1 MIPINSW
8 NSELEVSLKQLE
20 HIWIRVFESRCMD
33 WIEQE
38 LGKLLD
44 RLGIRKVH
52 VVKTFRHGESVPRSQ
67 LFPKQRETKGSVGM
81 LSFWMVWT
89 FRLFWLVQLNWVT
102 KVMEEYGYPATGLK
116 LECFPPHLDNFTIAL
131 GALHEA
137 HWVLFSAQS
146 AVCHAWKQ
154 HMLEGSYK
162 GLINVECLGLI
173 LKLPL

>member
-20 HIWIRVFESRCMD
+20 HIWICVFESRCMD

-102 KVMEEYGYPATGLK
+102 KVIEEYGYPATGLK

-131 GALHEA
+131 GASVCTRRLGSFFPRKVPCA
-137 HWVLFSAQS
+137 TLGSSICWKDLTRAWSMWSA
-146 AVCHAWKQ
+146 
-154 HMLEGSYK
+154 
-162 GLINVECLGLI
+162 LG
-173 LKLPL
+173 